1 MTIEALKKRIKTTE
15 DLREI
20 VSTMKSLSSVSI
32 LQYEQ
37 ANNALEKYRQ
47 NLHDA
52 FHAYVKKEG
61 IPSMPN
67 SEGLNKY
74 LIILIGSDSGMVG
87 KFNKE
92 IILSV
97 KAELKKQN
105 IHWKD
110 VLFMTI
116 GKRITMLAEQA
127 KFKIYAK
134 YPIANSAKMVNS
146 IAETVIM
153 RLDEAT
159 QKEGINRVAVWYHK
173 KMKSTSVSLH
183 KEELIPFDTS
193 SLIELKNKPW
203 ETNNVPLL
211 PLDKSQMFSA
221 LLSEHL
227 SIAVASQLN
236 YSLAA
241 EHYTRMT
248 NMQNAEKNID
258 ESLEAMNLEYQQ
270 KRQENITDELIDVI
284 SGAEAMK

>member
-37 ANNALEKYRQ
+37 ANNALEKYRD
-47 NLHDA
+47 NLQDA
-52 FHAYVKKEG
+52 FHAYVRKEG
-61 IPSMPN
+61 LPSQPN
-67 SEGLNKY
+67 LLGKKSY

-92 IILSV
+92 IILRA
-97 KAELKKQN
+97 KAELKKNN
-105 IHWKD
+105 INWKD
-110 VLFMTI
+110 VLFLTV

-134 YPIANSAKMVNS
+134 YPIANSVKMVNS

-153 RLDEAT
+153 KLDEAT
-159 QKEGINRVAVWYHK
+159 QKEGVNRVAVWYHK
-173 KMKSTSVSLH
+173 KVKNASVSLH
-183 KEELIPFDTS
+183 KDEIIPFDTS
-193 SLIELKNKPW
+193 SLLELKNKPW

-211 PLDKSQMFSA
+211 PLDKKQMFSA
-221 LLSEHL
+221 LLSEYL

-258 ESLEAMNLEYQQ
+258 ESLESMNLEYQQ